1 MSKVK
6 TWITWALAFVLAV
19 SVIGFVAAFNPKTA
33 SAEEQTAENTYLIPL
48 NGYVEAR
55 ETMNLSYNAN
65 DSGVS
70 VWFTTNWGLG
80 KENLWQNLGSYAVNC
95 DSWAT
100 ASGSNMYETTEEE
113 MVTILEDIND
123 HILINGKTML
133 EIMQEDDPAAEI
145 TAHEGGTAFWRV
157 MFHWDANGHIA
168 LRFHTDQGVKYN
180 EIETFT
186 IKAGFQWYDRYGN
199 KLGAPTDRDYT
210 LYNDQ
215 TNNQFVWQLKQT
227 DEGEIDSTAV
237 VLASEP
243 TKMTYYKGDTFD
255 PTGISFD
262 VVYED
267 TDANGANI
275 TETLTADDIVVGTYD
290 FTGDEGGTVT
300 VPIYVNGYVYNLEV
314 NYSPIQIDTA
324 KLDQIEIDGLADSY
338 TLETSISGLTLNN
351 VPYTDGT
358 TGNNIALTAENI
370 NAPVVYVGECTGYIT
385 YLNATIEF
393 TYNVVNNETI
403 PITLEIDSSNYPIFQ
418 ATVNNRL
425 GFKVTI
431 PGSSVSRKAIENV
444 QMATWIN
451 QDGEEVSIG
460 DFIYINGVSYTQL
473 ASEYKVRKL
482 LAYGDTLLIDVYT
495 STSEVT
501 EDEIPAEYIGEDGM
515 PIGYLT
521 YDTIYTIELKEG
533 FTYVTADADS
543 WGLGTSEEDSKNY
556 YPVPG
561 GYLTNSVLLVRYPA
575 TSSLTRWMCP
585 LATTDYTSV
594 DAMVTAVLGLAET
607 PEDYTRSNLDALFEN
622 VTDDAAVITSPGIT
636 EFEVGDD
643 YDAEGLEVTV
653 KYLDGGTEV
662 MTFNS
667 AAIQGF
673 DSEEAGTCDCY
684 VTVNNIQVHFT
695 VTIKEATSGGDTGGD
710 DNTGGD
716 NTGDDS
722 TGGGCSSSALGIGIG
737 AAVLS
742 VTAAAAA
749 VVLIRKKR
757 A

>member
-33 SAEEQTAENTYLIPL
+33 SAEGQTAENTYLIPI
-48 NGYVEAR
+48 NGYTGSDSDR
-55 ETMNLSYNAN
+55 TAN
-65 DSGVS
+65 DGGLSL
-70 VWFTTNWGLG
+70 WFTTNYGRG
-80 KENLWQNLGSYAVNC
+80 GEELWQGLAQYSLTNEWSPIGCEADRTL
-95 DSWAT
+95 
-100 ASGSNMYETTEEE
+100 E
-113 MVTILEDIND
+113 ILQDVCD

-133 EIMQEDDPAAEI
+133 EIMQEQNPEAEI
-145 TAHEGGTAFWRV
+145 TIEKGGTAVTRV
-157 MFHWDANGHIA
+157 VFGYYGNGLIC
-168 LRFHTDQGVKYN
+168 LRFHMDADGSSILTYDT
-180 EIETFT
+180 IETIT
-186 IKAGFQWYDRYGN
+186 IKEGFQWYNNAGEAV
-199 KLGAPTDRDYT
+199 GTGTDQNYT
-210 LYNDQ
+210 MYLDH
-215 TNNQFVWQLKQT
+215 TNNQFVRQLKQT

-473 ASEYKVRKL
+473 ASEYKVRKI

-575 TSSLTRWMCP
+575 TSSLTRWMRP